1 MASLALAVSL
11 MILAVLLS
19 GPAVYLI
26 CLIKFVPNVIKT
38 ILCVACV
45 AVGFYWLMLPIG
57 IMRALGL
64 LPIFCGLK
72 SLDNRFKHKEEDHEP
87 E

>member
-1 MASLALAVSL
+1 MASLALMVTL
-11 MILAVLLS
+11 IILVVLLS

-26 CLIKFVPNVIKT
+26 CLVPFIPGVIKT
-38 ILCVACV
+38 ILCVATV
-45 AVGFYWLMLPIG
+45 AVGFYWLMMPVG

-64 LPIFCGLK
+64 LPIFCGIK
-72 SLDNRFKHKEEDHEP
+72 ALDKRFKPKEEHHEP